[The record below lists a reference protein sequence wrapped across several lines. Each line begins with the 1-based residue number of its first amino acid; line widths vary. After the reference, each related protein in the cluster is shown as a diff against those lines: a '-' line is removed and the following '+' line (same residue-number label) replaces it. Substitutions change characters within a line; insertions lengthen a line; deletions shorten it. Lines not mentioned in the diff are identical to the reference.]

1 MRLEFLLLIALAAGA
16 GVISAPAQDKASLEV
31 ASYELIQ
38 RKLWRDALPLLQRE
52 IKALPQG
59 QAGKQHLM
67 LGECRYQLGQLE
79 EAKAAFLIAQQTLPA
94 GRDRTVAQYRLAC
107 LPFRTGDESGGLRL
121 TEAFAKEHPYSKH
134 VGNLLLFK
142 MKALVKKGIAA
153 ENQLL
158 GVRQKI
164 AENRR
169 RYGPGVDVA
178 ADNILTAYYMKQG
191 MSGKA
196 KDRYRSIIRNF
207 MDVSAEYKKLARP
220 MPAAMERGHDN
231 AAIQLAILE
240 LNSRLYEQANRWLEI
255 VKYDEEL
262 VARARLMLAQIAHD
276 RRDYRL
282 AESYL
287 LDDDYVQ
294 TVPSGMVRSDM
305 YLLLGFCAK
314 RARHPKLEKV
324 VEYFSKVEPGSTGYG
339 QAQMGIG
346 DTFRRWRQ
354 ADKAIAAYENAA
366 TSKKYAPKALQQ
378 LGELAVLKA
387 EETEDAAVKDAW
399 YKKAATNFSSL
410 STKYPTTREAK
421 DSRETI
427 EGLIAKGYA
436 VELGVSDEDMIRKWE
451 QTVAGSP
458 GSSEAARALLSMA
471 RLHFKTAIDEKT
483 GLYTKA
489 PDYASCAKAC
499 TGLLDARYTG
509 LGFPEERWTSML
521 SEALYYRGMCR
532 LASATRTP
540 ESAKQAVPP
549 KFMASATVA
558 QALADLEKAQAGI
571 DPKEID
577 LLRNVEIGLLEAM
590 LKSPNEAH
598 RKTAKERFEDMVGR
612 YGSDSRFQNLALELA
627 DWYRKRGE
635 LAAAG
640 REYKAIADR
649 GAGLSPDDT
658 MKLLFTAGRLF
669 SIAAY
674 DARNKTDERR
684 YGIYVYPRNVFET
697 AELLDTHEP
706 FNTRIVLPWPE
717 NVKELSAGEV
727 LELVSHAAGI
737 PFAWSEAGGT
747 NSVAAHL
754 ASQRVS
760 FDVRAD
766 TVKAFL
772 KRILDPTHH
781 TLAFDI
787 GITGRPATLE
797 PKELDMEDPE
807 RRDAARPI
815 EILDKRFRVIR
826 YAPLR
831 PGYGAFRSAHGGN
844 TMMFNVI
851 ARVEKLSG
859 LDVLWADG
867 VSKDDILA
875 AEFSSVPGVE
885 AKESLPIGETLSRL
899 LDRLDLGF
907 RVIDRDI
914 SSELYEHAKDS
925 FNEIR
930 RISPRSTYGEKALFL
945 LALNFYRQQDYERM
959 KIVLTE
965 YLKVFDNPTYE
976 HFHEANFWVGWV
988 LEHERRYREA
998 VRYYGQAAE
1007 ERLLVYRVPE
1017 GKPFPGKQE
1026 VLDSFS
1032 HETSYALEEPVSGII
1047 TNYSLQPDL
1056 VDYLRINAGVV
1067 MMLDPSAAGIDARL
1081 EHAPF
1086 QDAYIFDVAYDMLS
1100 ELGLALRAENVN
1112 PDMAEKAYYRMAVCH
1127 KRDGLPRQAL
1137 ASARALLARYPETE
1151 RRVDTLKL
1159 QLDIYKSLK
1168 DYRNVLA
1175 TLDIL
1180 AKEAGSDLPP
1190 YKIDFEKAWVY
1201 TELCR
1206 YAEAITH
1213 FKKALAIATDPT
1225 EKLKIRD
1232 GYARSLYLGG
1242 ELPDALKQYRVLR
1255 EEETQ
1260 PLRGYVAEM
1269 MAWYLERATGTKTSE
1284 KLPVTASRVVGSYEA
1299 LDDNQRSRVT
1309 RQALTQVT
1317 WAYYATGLLDLLH
1330 GDRDRAL
1337 DKLQAAGNSP
1347 DDWLAAESMY
1357 RAALIHMD
1365 AGRYNHA
1372 KETIEYLLF
1381 STKSAEAEVK
1391 AGYSL
1396 GICYRELGSSEKAE
1410 KRLEH
1415 LLEMF
1420 PDSAYAEKMQSLL
1433 DELHPKEEEL
1443 PTNDAD
1449 LSSVSI
1455 RVIRGQ
1461 SSLLEEFAS

>member
-1 MRLEFLLLIALAAGA
+1 MRPKLLLFLALAAGA
-16 GVISAPAQDKASLEV
+16 AVAAAPAQESGTLEV

-38 RKLWRDALPLLQRE
+38 RKLWRDAIPVLEKE
-52 IKALPQG
+52 IKTLPEG

-67 LGECRYQLGQLE
+67 LGECLYQLGQLD
-79 EAKAAFLIAQQTLPA
+79 EAKAAFLTAQQSLAP

-107 LPFRTGDESGGLRL
+107 LPYRTGDEAEGLRL

-142 MKALVKKGIAA
+142 MKALVKKGPGA
-153 ENQLL
+153 ETQLL
-158 GVRQKI
+158 AVREEI
-164 AENRR
+164 AGNRR

-191 MSGKA
+191 MSEKA

-207 MDVSAEYKKLARP
+207 MDVSAEYKKLDRP

-287 LDDDYVQ
+287 LDDDYIE
-294 TVPSGMVRSDM
+294 TVPAGAVRSDM

-314 RARHPKLEKV
+314 LAVHPKLEKV

-346 DTFRRWRQ
+346 DTFLRWRQ
-354 ADKAIAAYENAA
+354 PDKAIEAYENAA
-366 TSKKYAPKALQQ
+366 TSPKYAAKALQQ
-378 LGELAVLKA
+378 LGEIAILKA

-399 YKKAATNFSSL
+399 YKKAATSFSSL

-421 DSRETI
+421 DSRTSI

-451 QTVAGSP
+451 QTVAASP
-458 GSSEAARALLSMA
+458 GSGEAARALLSMA

-489 PDYASCAKAC
+489 PDYASCARAC
-499 TGLLDARYTG
+499 TSLLDDARYTG
-509 LGFPEERWTSML
+509 LGFPEERWTAMR

-540 ESAKQAVPP
+540 GSEKQAVPP

-558 QALADLEKAQAGI
+558 QALADLEKAQEGI

-577 LLRNVEIGLLEAM
+577 LLKNVEIGLLEAM
-590 LKSPNEAH
+590 LKSPDEAD
-598 RKTAKERFEDMVGR
+598 RKTAKERFEELVGR

-674 DARNKTDERR
+674 DARNNTRERR
-684 YGIYVYPRNVFET
+684 YGIYIYPRNVFRT
-697 AELLDTHEP
+697 PELMDTHEP
-706 FNTRIVLPWPE
+706 LNTRIVLPWPE
-717 NVKELSAGEV
+717 SAAELPAEQVLRMVSSA
-727 LELVSHAAGI
+727 SSI
-737 PFAWSEAGGT
+737 PFTWSEAGGT

-754 ASQRVS
+754 ASRRLS

-772 KRILDPTHH
+772 ERILDPVHH

-787 GITGRPATLE
+787 GITGRPATLKPE
-797 PKELDMEDPE
+797 EIDMEDPE
-807 RRDAARPI
+807 KRDAARPI
-815 EILDKRFRVIR
+815 EILDKRYRAIR

-859 LDVLWADG
+859 MQVLWADG
-867 VSKDDILA
+867 VTKDDILA
-875 AEFSSVPGVE
+875 AEFSSVPGAD
-885 AKESLPIGETLSRL
+885 AKEALPIGETLSRML
-899 LDRLDLGF
+899 NHLDLGF

-914 SSELYEHAKDS
+914 SSELYEEAKDS

-988 LEHERRYREA
+988 LEHERRHREA
-998 VRYYGQAAE
+998 VRYYGRAAE

-1017 GKPFPGKQE
+1017 GQPFPDKQE
-1026 VLDSFS
+1026 VLASFS

-1067 MMLDPSAAGIDARL
+1067 MMLDPSAAGIDSPL
-1081 EHAPF
+1081 QHAPF
-1086 QDAYIFDVAYDMLS
+1086 QDAYIFDVAYDMLA

-1112 PDMAEKAYYRMAVCH
+1112 PGMAEKAYYRMAVCQ

-1137 ASARALLARYPETE
+1137 ASARALLARYPGTE
-1151 RRVDTLKL
+1151 RRLDTLKL

-1175 TLDIL
+1175 TLDVL
-1180 AKEAGSDLPP
+1180 AGEAGSGLPP

-1201 TELCR
+1201 MDLCR
-1206 YAEAITH
+1206 YADAVNH
-1213 FKKALAIATDPT
+1213 FKKALGVVTDT
-1225 EKLKIRD
+1225 AERLKIRD

-1242 ELPDALKQYRVLR
+1242 ELSEALKQYRVLR

-1269 MAWYLERATGTKTSE
+1269 MVWYLERATGTTTSAE
-1284 KLPVTASRVVGSYEA
+1284 LPVSASRIVGTYEA
-1299 LDDNQRSRVT
+1299 LDEDQRGRVT

-1317 WAYYATGLLDLLH
+1317 WAYYATGLLDLLK
-1330 GDRDRAL
+1330 GDKDRAL

-1347 DDWLAAESMY
+1347 DDWLAAEAMY
-1357 RAALIHMD
+1357 RAAMVQME
-1365 AGRYNHA
+1365 AERYEHA
-1372 KETIEYLLF
+1372 RETIEYLLF
-1381 STKSAEAEVK
+1381 STRSAEAEVK

-1396 GICYRELGSSEKAE
+1396 GICYRELGLAEKAK

-1420 PDSAYAEKMQSLL
+1420 PDSAYAEKIQSLL
-1433 DELHPKEEEL
+1433 KELEPEKVEE
-1443 PTNDAD
+1443 A
-1449 LSSVSI
+1449 
-1455 RVIRGQ
+1455 
-1461 SSLLEEFAS
+1461 AS